1 MEIKDLMEA
10 LKLLQTIQGGGSVE
24 ENPKEGGC
32 TGGADIIGRR
42 VIVRCRDAGVHF
54 GTLVDYKGREVNLSN
69 SRRMWYW
76 KCKEGHTLSGCAAK
90 GIHSDSKIS
99 AALESVFLLEAC
111 EILLCSEEGAESIS
125 GAAIH
130 NA

>member
-1 MEIKDLMEA
+1 MVLKDLMAAVEL
-10 LKLLQTIQGGGSVE
+10 LKAIQDS
-24 ENPKEGGC
+24 NQAKESIESKSKSCDLAGKM
-32 TGGADIIGRR
+32 

-54 GTLVDYKGREVNLSN
+54 GELVGHEGREVTLKN

-76 KCKEGHTLSGCAAK
+76 KCKEGHTLSGCAVK
-90 GIHSDSKIS
+90 GIHIDSKIS
-99 AALESVFLLEAC
+99 AEVELVRLLEAC

-125 GAAIH
+125 GAGIH